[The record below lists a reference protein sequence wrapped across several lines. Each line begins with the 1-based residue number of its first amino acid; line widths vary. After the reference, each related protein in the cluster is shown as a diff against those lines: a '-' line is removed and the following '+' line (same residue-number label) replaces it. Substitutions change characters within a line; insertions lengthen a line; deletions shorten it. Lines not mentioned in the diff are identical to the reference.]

1 MHMYLAGAMSFGLY
15 SHLFSIQLG
24 DNIARYSG
32 YITATSM
39 ASETQSASMT
49 NWLPDMMAIT
59 IKQVYGWVIWLVAGM
74 TMTFLLLNIPR
85 VRTQVRKVPYWAVY
99 AVEYLGRF
107 SSL

>member
-1 MHMYLAGAMSFGLY
+1 MAWLA
-15 SHLFSIQLG
+15 
-24 DNIARYSG
+24 
-32 YITATSM
+32 
-39 ASETQSASMT
+39 
-49 NWLPDMMAIT
+49 
-59 IKQVYGWVIWLVAGM
+59 AGM